1 MPDAD
6 LAFASLTVIGG
17 KLRSGELSSVELT
30 RFFLDR
36 LEKHGSKYN
45 CVVTITRELALKEA
59 AKADQELKSGRDRG
73 PLHGIPYGG
82 KDPLATKGIPTTW
95 GCASY
100 KDRVIDHD
108 ATVVKKL
115 REAGAV
121 LAAKLS
127 MVEVAGGMGYRQAN
141 ASLTGPGLNPWK
153 PSQWSGGS
161 SSGTGSAV
169 AAGLVPFGIG
179 TETWGSITTPSS
191 YCGLSGLRPTYG
203 RVSRAGAMALS
214 WTLDKIGPMTH
225 SAHDCGLVLD
235 AIAGPDPD
243 DPSTTERPYKYPPA
257 DAPGR
262 PWKLAVLKDG
272 VKNAQPEVKENF
284 ERALKVF
291 EPLGTI
297 DEIEVPDSPFGTV
310 ASMILAAE
318 MASAFEEMVSSGEV
332 AHRARGQDRR
342 VRETGRARHRLS
354 PRPAHPGEAL
364 PRARRLV
371 RPVRRRPHG
380 ADRRCGTHG
389 FRLLRRPVRQQITR
403 RSRQRV
409 RHAGDRPP
417 HRSDERRPPHR
428 APARRPG
435 LFRESPARPRRRVP
449 ERDSVAPRASRRDLT
464 ATNRQMN
471 ER

>member
-36 LEKHGSKYN
+36 LEKHGSKYK
-45 CVVTITRELALKEA
+45 CVVTITRELALQEA
-59 AKADQELKSGRDRG
+59 AKADEELKSGRDRG

-82 KDPLATKGIPTTW
+82 KDLLATKGIPTTW
-95 GCASY
+95 GCAPY

-115 REAGAV
+115 RDAGAV

-225 SAHDCGLVLD
+225 SGHDCGLVLD
-235 AIAGPDPD
+235 AIAGPDAD

-257 DAPGR
+257 DIPGR

-272 VKNAQPEVKENF
+272 VKDAQPEVKENF

-310 ASMILAAE
+310 TSMILAAE

-332 AHRARGQDRR
+332 AQLTAPEDKIGGFAKQAVLATDYLRAQRIRANLC
-342 VRETGRARHRLS
+342 RELDAWFAPYDAVLTVPTGGAAPTAFGSFAGRFSNKSLGGPGNACGTPAIVLPTGLTKDGLPTALQLDGRAYS
-354 PRPAHPGEAL
+354 EN
-364 PRARRLV
+364 
-371 RPVRRRPHG
+371 
-380 ADRRCGTHG
+380 
-389 FRLLRRPVRQQITR
+389 RLL
-403 RSRQRV
+403 
-409 RHAGDRPP
+409 AL
-417 HRSDERRPPHR
+417 
-428 APARRPG
+428 A
-435 LFRESPARPRRRVP
+435 
-449 ERDSVAPRASRRDLT
+449 VAFQNAT
-464 ATNRQMN
+464 AWHH
-471 ER
+471 EHPDVK